1 MKRLIDLIII
11 AVLVGIVIFLGY
23 HIIINNLASITEL
36 ILVILISILFILI
49 LFLPFFIV
57 EENHEENT

>member
-23 HIIINNLASITEL
+23 HIIINNLASIMEL
-36 ILVILISILFILI
+36 LLVIIISISFIFIL
-49 LFLPFFIV
+49 FSPFFIL
-57 EENHEENT
+57 EESNEKN